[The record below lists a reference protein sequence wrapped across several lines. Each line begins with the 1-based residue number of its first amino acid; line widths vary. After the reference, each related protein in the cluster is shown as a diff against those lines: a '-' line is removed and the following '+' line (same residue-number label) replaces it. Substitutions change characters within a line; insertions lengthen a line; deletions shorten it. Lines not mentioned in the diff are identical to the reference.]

1 MSTPIC
7 FTQVRR
13 ARTSRRAAE
22 AQAATARST
31 ALLAIV
37 AGDLAASRA
46 GPNACR
52 QCDLAAENVS
62 EAMHWLYQA
71 GFAESECEEAL

>member
-1 MSTPIC
+1 M
-7 FTQVRR
+7 RR
-13 ARTSRRAAE
+13 SSHEHSDLLHASPAGA